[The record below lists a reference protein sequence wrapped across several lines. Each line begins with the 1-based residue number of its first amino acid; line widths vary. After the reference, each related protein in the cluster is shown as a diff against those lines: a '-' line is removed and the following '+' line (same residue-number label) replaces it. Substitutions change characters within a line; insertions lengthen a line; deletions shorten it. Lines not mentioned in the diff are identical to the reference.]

1 MTRSAS
7 IKTFDPDP
15 TDELNLEWTMRQFWR
30 IRAALQ
36 PEDETII
43 TTKIIRVST
52 TYTAQESDIVILAD
66 PTAGNFTITLKAGQ
80 DGRFYYIKNINT
92 TNSNTVTIDPDSSE
106 SIDIGTAAVSTTYDV
121 KAGDSI
127 HIMYDS
133 AETTWWII

>member
-133 AETTWWII
+133 VETTWWII